1 MIVGILAAGCALFL
15 TKFAYEGVYK
25 IFSSDFSLW
34 AILGMQNLYSFDSLF
49 KVVAIAY
56 AAAGAVIGAI
66 GTSISTGKHLK
77 V

>member
-1 MIVGILAAGCALFL
+1 MAMAVYSAL
-15 TKFAYEGVYK
+15 G
-25 IFSSDFSLW
+25 
-34 AILGMQNLYSFDSLF
+34 LF
-49 KVVAIAY
+49 KIVAIAY